1 MQDIAVR
8 PDTASPPFPDSVL
21 RGPMPGF
28 KAPFLV
34 QADERTAGMPRG
46 DLLARLTDGR
56 AWLDGALLDCG
67 AVLLRG
73 FDALRTADDVEAVAR
88 TLSPRIM
95 DYRGGTTVRSQV
107 TAAVV
112 TASDAPRFFPIGL
125 HQELSYQSEVPDRLL
140 FFCETPP
147 GRGGQTPL
155 ADMRNVYRRIPE
167 DVRQRFESRG
177 CRLQRMLAPRR
188 GRIGLRPW
196 PEVFEPTD
204 PRAVERLAAEHG
216 WQVEWLP
223 GQMLRPLNEVRPAS
237 RTHPV
242 SGERVWFNQAHLMN
256 PSTVAAD
263 LRAEGRPVAARVAA
277 FAGRLRRGPARYL
290 ITYGDGS
297 HIPEADLDAVREAIR
312 AEVILFDWMRGD
324 LLIVDNY
331 LMAHGRRSYGG
342 RRRILASLLG
352 AAS

>member
-1 MQDIAVR
+1 MQDAAVR
-8 PDTASPPFPDSVL
+8 PDTAATPFPAALL
-21 RGPMPGF
+21 RGSVPGF
-28 KAPFLV
+28 NAPLLV
-34 QADERTAGMPRG
+34 QADAQTAGMARE
-46 DLLARLTDGR
+46 DLLARLTEGR
-56 AWLDGALLDCG
+56 TWLDSVLLDRGAL
-67 AVLLRG
+67 LLRG
-73 FDALRTADDVEAVAR
+73 FGALRTADDVEAVAR

-112 TASDAPRFFPIGL
+112 TASDAPRFFPIGM

-147 GRGGQTPL
+147 RRGGQTPL

-167 DVRQRFESRG
+167 DVRTRFERRG

-188 GRIGLRPW
+188 RLIGLRTW
-196 PEVFEPTD
+196 PEVFETSD
-204 PRAVERLAAEHG
+204 PRTVERLAAEHG
-216 WQVEWLP
+216 WEVEWLP
-223 GQMLRPLNEVRPAS
+223 GQVLRLLNEVRPAS

-263 LRAEGRPVAARVAA
+263 LRAEGRPVAASVAA
-277 FAGRLRRGPARYL
+277 FARRLQRSPARYL
-290 ITYGDGS
+290 ITYGDGNP
-297 HIPEADLDAVREAIR
+297 IPEADLDAVRDAIR
-312 AEVILFDWMRGD
+312 AEVILFDWQRGD

-331 LMAHGRRSYGG
+331 LMAHGRRSYRG